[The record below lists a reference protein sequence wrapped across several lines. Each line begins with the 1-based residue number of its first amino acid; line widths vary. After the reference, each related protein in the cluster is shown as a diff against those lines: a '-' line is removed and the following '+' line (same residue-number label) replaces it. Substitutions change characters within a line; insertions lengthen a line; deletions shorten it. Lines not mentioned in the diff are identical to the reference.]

1 MVYYQFMER
10 VIDYTIDEQNNGLSI
25 ERYLLARGYTRQ
37 NIVDLKKINRSIL
50 INDEWMH
57 MNDILHAGDV
67 LNVHIVEDTNSEHI
81 PPVELPFPI
90 VYEDEDIVVVD
101 KPAGMPIHPSLNN
114 YDNTLGNAAAYYY
127 QSRGEKFIY
136 RCVNR
141 LDRDTSG
148 LTIIAKHMVAAGNLY
163 NQMTE
168 RRIHREYI
176 AIVEDSGKEN
186 MTLPEEMTID
196 YPIGRRDGST
206 IVRMVD
212 YENGEMAITHLRVLE
227 KKNNLALVSLH
238 LDTGRT
244 HQIRV
249 HMSYIGHPL
258 VGDWLYNPDN
268 KAMGRQALHSARL
281 EFMHPVS
288 GKLITIS
295 SNLPEDMLLLWGEGD
310 D

>member
-1 MVYYQFMER
+1 MER